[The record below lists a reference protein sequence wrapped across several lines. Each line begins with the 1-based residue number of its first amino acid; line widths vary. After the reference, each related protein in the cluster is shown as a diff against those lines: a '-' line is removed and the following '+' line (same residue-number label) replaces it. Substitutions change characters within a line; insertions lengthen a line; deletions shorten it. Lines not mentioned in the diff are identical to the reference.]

1 MSSVSALQPVKESG
15 WRRGLANLL
24 RKENGEWWHTRRWW
38 LQTMLWL
45 LIVNGILAIG
55 LWVVP
60 VVDPEDTSDTMDNLG
75 IFVQIMAMFPMFA
88 VIVIAQG
95 AIIGEKQSGTAAWIM
110 SAPVARSAFI
120 LAKLAANAIGFLV
133 VIILVQGLVA
143 YVQLSLSDG
152 SPLPLGPYLAI
163 LALLSLYLFFYLALT
178 LMLGAFFVL
187 SLYLFFYLALTL
199 MLGAFFDSRG
209 PVLGIAIAV
218 AIASMIGIGNVF
230 ASFLPW
236 LVLILPEAIP
246 GILTL
251 LVEGEPLPEVW
262 PIPIILISLYSL
274 LFIALAI
281 WRFNREEF

>member
-1 MSSVSALQPVKESG
+1 MSSISVLQPVKESG

-24 RKENGEWWHTRRWW
+24 RKENGEWWSTRRWW
-38 LQTMLWL
+38 MLSLLWL

-55 LWVVP
+55 IWVVP
-60 VVDPEDTSDTMDNLG
+60 IMEPDEAVDATENLG
-75 IFVQIMAMFPMFA
+75 IFVQLMTMFPMFA
-88 VIVIAQG
+88 VIVITQG

-110 SAPVARSAFI
+110 SAPVSRSAFI
-120 LAKLAANAIGFLV
+120 LAKLFANALGFFV
-133 VIILVQGLVA
+133 VVILVQGLVA

-152 SPLPLGPYLAI
+152 SPLPLTPFLAM
-163 LALLSLYLFFYLALT
+163 LALLSLYLL
-178 LMLGAFFVL
+178 
-187 SLYLFFYLALTL
+187 FYLALTL

-218 AIASMIGIGNVF
+218 AIGSMIGIGNVF
-230 ASFLPW
+230 AGFLPW

-274 LFIALAI
+274 LFVALAI

>member
-1 MSSVSALQPVKESG
+1 MASTTVLQPVKESG

-38 LQTMLWL
+38 LQTLLWL

-75 IFVQIMAMFPMFA
+75 IFIQLMAMFPMFA
-88 VIVIAQG
+88 VIVFTQG

-110 SAPVARSAFI
+110 SAPVSRSAFI
-120 LAKLAANAIGFLV
+120 LAKLTANAIGFFV
-133 VIILVQGLVA
+133 IIILVQGLVA

-152 SPLPLGPYLAI
+152 SLLSLAPYLAM
-163 LALLSLYLFFYLALT
+163 LALLSLYLLFYLALT
-178 LMLGAFFVL
+178 LMLG
-187 SLYLFFYLALTL
+187 T
-199 MLGAFFDSRG
+199 FFDTRG

-218 AIASMIGIGNVF
+218 AIGSMLGVGNLF
-230 ASFLPW
+230 AGFLPW
-236 LVLILPEAIP
+236 LTVLLPEAIP

-251 LVEGEPLPEVW
+251 LVQGEPLPDVW
-262 PIPIILISLYSL
+262 PIPIILISVYSL

>member
-1 MSSVSALQPVKESG
+1 MIMSSVSALQPVKESG

-38 LQTMLWL
+38 LQTLLWL

-60 VVDPEDTSDTMDNLG
+60 TVQPDEAGDTMENLG
-75 IFVQIMAMFPMFA
+75 IFIQLMAWFPMFA
-88 VIVIAQG
+88 VIVVTQG

-110 SAPVARSAFI
+110 SAPVSRSAFI
-120 LAKLAANAIGFLV
+120 LAKLVAYALGFFFT
-133 VIILVQGLVA
+133 IILVQGLVA
-143 YVQLSLSDG
+143 YAQLSLSDG
-152 SPLPLGPYLAI
+152 TPLALAPYLSI

-178 LMLGAFFVL
+178 LMLGAFFD
-187 SLYLFFYLALTL
+187 T
-199 MLGAFFDSRG
+199 RG

-218 AIASMIGIGNVF
+218 AIGSMLSFGNLF
-230 ASFLPW
+230 AGFLPW
-236 LVLILPEAIP
+236 LTVLLPEAIP

-251 LVEGEPLPEVW
+251 LVAGEPLPDVW
-262 PIPIILISLYSL
+262 PIPIILISVYSL
-274 LFIALAI
+274 IFVILAI